1 MASRKPSPRR
11 KPPPRVCPQCQTPRP
26 DYNGR
31 LKFPAPC
38 PSCKSTAPPV
48 KGSRPRQP
56 QKKKDEKPLTPEV
69 LQTTTKKAPIVDLKA
84 DFTEQELQFLN
95 IYLAGGVAVN
105 NAMIQAGYTNLS
117 ESMLF
122 YLGNRIVQKRVEQAG
137 EIKNLMRSCGLS
149 EIQVIQKIKELMEN
163 PSATIRARATEL
175 AAKILEMTK
184 ESVASAL
191 LGVQI
196 VIKQDGAQ
204 PVQVAAGP
212 SPAPAEALPDAP
224 KVRMIK

>member
-1 MASRKPSPRR
+1 
-11 KPPPRVCPQCQTPRP
+11 
-26 DYNGR
+26 
-31 LKFPAPC
+31 
-38 PSCKSTAPPV
+38 
-48 KGSRPRQP
+48 
-56 QKKKDEKPLTPEV
+56 
-69 LQTTTKKAPIVDLKA
+69 
-84 DFTEQELQFLN
+84 
-95 IYLAGGVAVN
+95 
-105 NAMIQAGYTNLS
+105 MIQAGYTNLS

-212 SPAPAEALPDAP
+212 SPAPTEALPDAP